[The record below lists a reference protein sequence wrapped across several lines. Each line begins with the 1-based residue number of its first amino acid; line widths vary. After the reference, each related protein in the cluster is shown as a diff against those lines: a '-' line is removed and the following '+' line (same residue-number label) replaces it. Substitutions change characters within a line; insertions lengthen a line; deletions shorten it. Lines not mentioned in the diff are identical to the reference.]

1 MSIANVNVCE
11 WEGGDLN
18 CVYVRDKGGGEED
31 SDWQNCSWSV
41 TRVTNA

>member
-18 CVYVRDKGGGEED
+18 CVYVRDKGGGRRTVIGKIAAGQLQE
-31 SDWQNCSWSV
+31 
-41 TRVTNA
+41 